1 MPVVTMIYRRQ
12 ITLSANKMEQILM
25 TPKKENTKKSNQPS
39 VRNNGGVYEIKIKG
53 LLDDHWQQW
62 FEGMIL
68 KRQESAVAGQDTTII
83 RGWIVD
89 QPALHGLLAKIR
101 DLNLPLISVTEI
113 KSADMSNPEGDQNDE
128 EKNPR
133 RS

>member
-53 LLDDHWQQW
+53 LLDDHWQPW
-62 FEGMIL
+62 FEGMTI
-68 KRQESAVAGQDTTII
+68 KRHESAEAGQDSTLI

-101 DLNLPLISVTEI
+101 DLNLALISVTEI
-113 KSADMSNPEGDQNDE
+113 KSADLINPEGDQNE
-128 EKNPR
+128 EGKDPR
-133 RS
+133 SS